1 MKKIAVFVSGS
12 GSDMQSVIDATE
24 SGFVDAK
31 VVCVVSS
38 KPGVYAL
45 ERAAKHGI
53 PARVFALSQ
62 YGKDAAARDRAV
74 IEWLDGFKPDLVV
87 LAGYLGIVTKELVA
101 E

>member
-38 KPGVYAL
+38 KPGVSA
-45 ERAAKHGI
+45 
-53 PARVFALSQ
+53 Q
-62 YGKDAAARDRAV
+62 
-74 IEWLDGFKPDLVV
+74 
-87 LAGYLGIVTKELVA
+87 
-101 E
+101 